1 MKDEMNAMKMDE
13 RQRLCWY
20 KANRALIFFIFII
33 WVFMIASEFNN
44 GRIPYFLLI
53 MIPVFALARFVFYKI
68 YARKG

>member
-1 MKDEMNAMKMDE
+1 MKTEMDAMKMDE

-20 KANRALIFFIFII
+20 KANRALIFFIFIV

-53 MIPVFALARFVFYKI
+53 MIPVFALARFVFYKF
-68 YARKG
+68 YSRKE